1 MIGYPIHQ
9 FFPGYEKV
17 ERQLNYKDENLND
30 MFVNKTQ
37 MLENFKFDMIL
48 PQTTWDDLRG

>member
-17 ERQLNYKDENLND
+17 ESQLNYKDENLND
-30 MFVNKTQ
+30 MVVNKKQ
-37 MLENFKFDMIL
+37 MLENFKIDLNFY
-48 PQTTWDDLRG
+48 QNTWDDIKG